1 LLASQPALAESGR
14 IYEKVSFYF
23 AAHQDDWQLFMN
35 PSAFKDV
42 ADLNTKVVFIHTT
55 AGDAGMAKGNGGRRH
70 PFYLARENGAETAIR
85 FMATGDYDW
94 PLERTAAPTVFN
106 GHPVLRLTY
115 RNTAIYFLR
124 VPDGNSTGVGYAE
137 TGRQS
142 LELLARGQNPVLAA
156 IDGSTAYHGWA
167 DLTATIRAIID
178 HERAHSPSVQ
188 LNVSELDPKINP
200 GDHSDH
206 RMTAKAAL
214 DAASGIACARRLH
227 YVGYASA
234 HLPENLTPR
243 ERDMESAVFAV
254 TLAGVQALDHVTAWK
269 KYDENYVGRNY
280 FRVEEGAGRCDV
292 MAQQPAGLLQT
303 VADRQLGLQLKK

>member
-1 LLASQPALAESGR
+1 LLAPQLGLAESGR
-14 IYEKVSFYF
+14 TYDKVSFYF

-55 AGDAGMAKGNGGRRH
+55 AGDAGMARGKGGRKH
-70 PFYLARENGAETAIR
+70 PFYLARENGAEAAIR
-85 FMATGDYDW
+85 FMATGDYDR
-94 PLERTAAPTVFN
+94 PPEPVSAHAVFN
-106 GHPVLRLTY
+106 GHAVFRLTY
-115 RNTAIYFLR
+115 RNTVAYFLR
-124 VPDGNSTGVGYAE
+124 VPDGNSTGVGYPE
-137 TGRQS
+137 TGGQS
-142 LELLARGQNPVLAA
+142 LERLARGENPVLSA
-156 IDGSTAYHGWA
+156 IDGSTVYRGWR
-167 DLTATIRAIID
+167 DLTATIRTIID
-178 HERAHSPSVQ
+178 HERGHSPAIQ

-214 DAASGIACARRLH
+214 DAANGIACARRLH

-234 HLPENLTPR
+234 HLPENLSPR

-280 FRVEEGAGRCDV
+280 FRVEEGAGRCSV
-292 MAQQPAGLLQT
+292 TAQESAGLLRT
-303 VADRQLGLQLKK
+303 IADRRPGVTPGK